1 MMTAFRQLA
10 AMTLLGLR
18 TIPHRL
24 GASLVVVVGMACVVG
39 VFISILSMSTGYME
53 IIEKTGHSDRA
64 VVLSQGALFEY
75 ASFISRG
82 NALTIADAPAV
93 KKTPDGKPIM
103 SADMLAFVV
112 MPKKRDGL
120 DAYITFRGISPEG
133 FALRPEVNLT
143 GGRMF
148 NAGAHEL
155 IVGKAAQAE
164 FDGLAIGS
172 QVSLPEGDWTVTGT
186 FESDGDARESELMAD
201 SVTLAQAMRA
211 GGYKSMTVQLETP
224 ESFDRFKEALTT
236 NPQLAVE
243 VVRETEYLANQSRGL
258 NEFLTVVA
266 YVVGGIMAL
275 GATCGAMNTMYSAVS
290 ARAIEIATLRAIGF
304 GAGAVVA
311 SVLAE
316 ALLLA
321 LAGAVIGAAVAW
333 LLFNGNQHMFGSLVF
348 TLAVTPALIGVGAAL
363 ACVLGFI
370 GGLFPALRAARRPVA
385 MALRA
390 T

>member
-1 MMTAFRQLA
+1 MTTLRQVA
-10 AMTLLGLR
+10 AVTLLGLR
-18 TIPHRL
+18 TIPDRL

-39 VFISILSMSTGYME
+39 VFISILSMSTGYMQ
-53 IIEKTGHSDRA
+53 IVEKTGHSDRA

-82 NALTIADAPAV
+82 SALTIADAPGV
-93 KKTPDGKPIM
+93 KKMADGKPVV
-103 SADMLAFVV
+103 SPDSLAFVV

-120 DAYITFRGISPEG
+120 DAYVTFRGIGPEG
-133 FALRPEVNLT
+133 LALRPEVKLT

-155 IVGKAAQAE
+155 IVGKAALAE
-164 FDGLAIGS
+164 FDGFAIGS
-172 QVSLPEGDWTVTGT
+172 QVTLPEGDWTVTGT
-186 FESDGDARESELMAD
+186 FESGGDARESELMAD
-201 SVTLAQAMRA
+201 SVTLGQAMRA
-211 GGYKSMTVQLETP
+211 GGYKSMTVQLETAG
-224 ESFDRFKEALTT
+224 SFDKFKEALTT

-258 NEFLTVVA
+258 NEFLTAVA

-275 GATCGAMNTMYSAVS
+275 GATFGAMNTMYSAVS
-290 ARAIEIATLRAIGF
+290 SRAIEIATLRAIGF

-321 LAGAVIGAAVAW
+321 LAGAAIGIAVAW
-333 LLFNGNQHMFGSLVF
+333 LAFNGNQHMFGSLVF
-348 TLAVTPALIGVGAAL
+348 NLAVTPALVGVGAAF
-363 ACVLGFI
+363 ACALGVI
-370 GGLFPALRAARRPVA
+370 GGLFPAIRAARRPVA

>member
-1 MMTAFRQLA
+1 MTTLRQVA
-10 AMTLLGLR
+10 AVTLLGLR
-18 TIPHRL
+18 TIPDRL
-24 GASLVVVVGMACVVG
+24 GASLVIVVGMASVVG
-39 VFISILSMSTGYME
+39 VFISILSMSVGYMQ
-53 IIEKTGHSDRA
+53 IVQKTGHTDRA
-64 VVLSQGALFEY
+64 MVLSQGALFEY

-82 NALTIADAPAV
+82 NALTIADAPGV
-93 KKTPDGKPIM
+93 KRTADGKPVV
-103 SADMLAFVV
+103 SPDSLAFVV

-120 DAYITFRGISPEG
+120 DAYVILRGIGSEG
-133 FALRPEVNLT
+133 FALRPEVKLT

-155 IVGKAAQAE
+155 IAGKAAQAE
-164 FDGLAIGS
+164 FDGLTIGS

-186 FESDGDARESELMAD
+186 FESNGDARESELMAD
-201 SVTLAQAMRA
+201 SVTLGQAMRA
-211 GGYKSMTVQLETP
+211 GGYKSMTVQLE
-224 ESFDRFKEALTT
+224 SADAFDRFKEALTT

-243 VVRETEYLANQSRGL
+243 VVRETEYLANQSRNL

-275 GATCGAMNTMYSAVS
+275 GATFGAMNTMYSAVS

-311 SVLAE
+311 SILAE

-321 LAGAVIGAAVAW
+321 VAGAAIGIAIAW
-333 LLFNGNQHMFGSLVF
+333 LAFNGNQHMFGSLVF
-348 TLAVTPALIGVGAAL
+348 TLAVTPALVGLGAAF
-363 ACVLGFI
+363 ACALGVI
-370 GGLFPALRAARRPVA
+370 GGLFPAIRAARRPVA

>member
-1 MMTAFRQLA
+1 
-10 AMTLLGLR
+10 
-18 TIPHRL
+18 
-24 GASLVVVVGMACVVG
+24 
-39 VFISILSMSTGYME
+39 MSTGYMQ
-53 IIEKTGHSDRA
+53 IVQKTGHGDRA

-75 ASFISRG
+75 ASFISRA

-93 KKTPDGKPIM
+93 KKTADGKPIM

-120 DAYITFRGISPEG
+120 DAYITFRGIGPEG
-133 FALRPEVNLT
+133 FALRPEVKLIS
-143 GGRMF
+143 GRMF

-155 IVGKAAQAE
+155 IVGKAAQGE
-164 FDGLAIGS
+164 FDGLSVGS
-172 QVSLPEGDWTVTGT
+172 QVPLPEGDWTVTGT

-211 GGYKSMTVQLETP
+211 GGYKSMTVQLESA
-224 ESFDRFKEALTT
+224 ESFDQFKDALTT

-243 VVRETEYLANQSRGL
+243 VVRETEYLAIQSRGL
-258 NEFLTVVA
+258 NEFLTVLA

-275 GATCGAMNTMYSAVS
+275 GATFGAMNTMYSAVS

-304 GAGAVVA
+304 TGGAIVM

-321 LAGAVIGAAVAW
+321 LFGAAIGVAAAW
-333 LLFNGNQHMFGSLVF
+333 TLFNGTPHMFGSLAF
-348 TLAVTPALIGVGAAL
+348 TLTITPALVGLGVAL
-363 ACVLGFI
+363 ACALGLI
-370 GGLFPALRAARRPVA
+370 GGLFPAIRVARVPVA

-390 T
+390 R

>member
-1 MMTAFRQLA
+1 MTSLRQVA
-10 AMTLLGLR
+10 AVTLLGLR
-18 TIPHRL
+18 TIPDRL
-24 GASLVVVVGMACVVG
+24 GASLVVVVGMGCVVG
-39 VFISILSMSTGYME
+39 VFISILSMSTGYMQ
-53 IIEKTGHSDRA
+53 IVTKTGHSDRA

-82 NALTIADAPAV
+82 NALTIADAPGV
-93 KKTPDGKPIM
+93 KKTSDGKPVV
-103 SADMLAFVV
+103 SPDSLAFVV

-120 DAYITFRGISPEG
+120 DAYVTFRGIGPEG
-133 FALRPEVNLT
+133 FALRPEVKLI

-172 QVSLPEGDWTVTGT
+172 QVTLPEGDWTVTGA
-186 FESDGDARESELMAD
+186 FESNGDARESELMAD

-211 GGYKSMTVQLETP
+211 GGYKSITVQLESN
-224 ESFDRFKEALTT
+224 ESFDQFKEALTT

-243 VVRETEYLANQSRGL
+243 VVRETEYLANQSKGL
-258 NEFLTVVA
+258 NDFLTVVA

-275 GATCGAMNTMYSAVS
+275 GATFGAMNTMYSAVS

-304 GAGAVVA
+304 GAGTVVA

-321 LAGAVIGAAVAW
+321 VAGAAIGAAVAW
-333 LLFNGNQHMFGSLVF
+333 LAFNGNQHMFGSLVF
-348 TLAVTPALIGVGAAL
+348 TLAVTPALVGLGAAF
-363 ACVLGFI
+363 ACALGIF
-370 GGLFPALRAARRPVA
+370 GGLFPAIRAARRPVA

>member
-1 MMTAFRQLA
+1 MTSLRQLA
-10 AMTLLGLR
+10 AVTLLGLR
-18 TIPHRL
+18 TIPDRL

-39 VFISILSMSTGYME
+39 VFISILSMSTGYMQ
-53 IIEKTGHSDRA
+53 IVAKTGHNDRA
-64 VVLSQGALFEY
+64 MVLSQGSLFEY
-75 ASFISRG
+75 VSFISRG
-82 NALTIADAPAV
+82 NALTIADAAGV
-93 KKTPDGKPIM
+93 KKTADGKPIV
-103 SADMLAFVV
+103 SPDSLAFVV

-120 DAYITFRGISPEG
+120 DAYVTLRGIGPEG
-133 FALRPEVNLT
+133 LALRPEVKLT

-155 IVGKAAQAE
+155 IVGKAALAE

-172 QVSLPEGDWTVTGT
+172 QVTLPEGDWTVTGT

-211 GGYKSMTVQLETP
+211 GGYKSMTVQLESS
-224 ESFDRFKEALTT
+224 ESFDQFKEALTT
-236 NPQLAVE
+236 NPQLTVD
-243 VVRETEYLANQSRGL
+243 VVRETEYLANQSKGL
-258 NEFLTVVA
+258 NDFLTVVA

-275 GATCGAMNTMYSAVS
+275 GATFGAMNTMYSAVS

-311 SVLAE
+311 SVITE

-321 LAGAVIGAAVAW
+321 LAGAAIGAAIAW
-333 LLFNGNQHMFGSLVF
+333 IAFNGNQHMFGSLVF
-348 TLAVTPALIGVGAAL
+348 TLAVTPALIGLGAAF
-363 ACVLGFI
+363 ACLLGFI
-370 GGLFPALRAARRPVA
+370 GGLLPALRAARRPVA